1 MRNIRLIIFFA
12 FVAAQLPAALLAQE
26 ISKSER
32 VEFIDGKSYY
42 MHKIE
47 QGQTLYSLSK
57 VYNVPVDELIFENP
71 GAGNKLSIGQMLRIP
86 VTSREQEIT
95 EDLRSNEF
103 RYIFHIVKK
112 GQTLYGISQI
122 YDVEVNDL
130 KRANPSWNE
139 GLKTG
144 QYIKIPMKEQQ
155 PAVPV
160 KEAPGDADADMHIVK
175 AGETLYSISR
185 KYQIGIPALKA
196 ANKGLGNSLSVGQR
210 ILIPHEKVATE
221 PEEEK
226 PEYIEHTVAGKETLY
241 GIARKYRTSIDSIK
255 AINPGLT
262 IDIFPGEIIRI
273 PASVNPENYITHRVV
288 EKTRLRKIASKYA
301 LNVSTVKDANP
312 DLRNR
317 VFPGEIL
324 KVPVGPPPKD
334 DPTDTTLAIEEPEE
348 EMPEPEMN
356 DSILCYNNKL
366 SDDREFKIALMIPL
380 YTEDARKLELDNGGN
395 AYNPG
400 TFKPFNFVQFYE
412 GFMMGLEEAKAGN
425 LKVKVYV
432 YDVDEKVSKT
442 IKILQRP
449 ELKSVDLIIGPFF
462 SRNFKLVSN
471 FAELFD
477 ITIVNPLTR
486 RTEVLSNP
494 NVIKIKPS
502 RDAQVALLTKFVER
516 YHPESNVILV
526 RNNNFQYSAEI
537 EAIRTG
543 LENILPYGVNLAN
556 RKLYEIVKEYSRA
569 DTNLAPGSLYS
580 SMTIED
586 RLINTADLENALT
599 DSTFFTNRIAE
610 VVYVSD
616 SVYGIIR
623 NASIARNNLVVVLSD
638 NEVFVPEI
646 LTRLNDLKDTFDIT
660 VVGMP
665 EWDLLENLETDYLL
679 GLNVHFFTDAYYNY
693 DDEKVNRFIEG
704 FRNRY
709 KTYPDRFAF
718 EAYDLAHYFAGA
730 FSRFGPDCK
739 NCLQYYRAGL
749 LKSNIMIAPAYPAG
763 YENIYWNF
771 CRYRNYR
778 IYKFPDTD
786 FYSEN

>member
-1 MRNIRLIIFFA
+1 MRKIQLIIVFA
-12 FVAAQLPAALLAQE
+12 FTTAQMPVTLLAQE

-42 MHKIE
+42 MHIIE

-57 VYNVPVDELIFENP
+57 AYDVPVDELIFENP
-71 GAGNKLSIGQMLRIP
+71 DAANTLSIGQILQIP
-86 VTSREQEIT
+86 VNSREQKIT
-95 EDLRSNEF
+95 EDLRKDEF

-122 YDVEVNDL
+122 YGVEVNDL
-130 KRANPSWNE
+130 KRANPDWDE
-139 GLKTG
+139 GLKAG
-144 QYIKIPMKEQQ
+144 QYVKIPMKDPQTDAEKDI
-155 PAVPV
+155 ARS
-160 KEAPGDADADMHIVK
+160 ASDADTHIVK

-185 KYQIGIPALKA
+185 KYMVGIPALKA
-196 ANKGLGNSLSVGQR
+196 ANKELGNSLSVGQR
-210 ILIPHEKVATE
+210 ILIPHEKVDDE
-221 PEEEK
+221 PEVDE
-226 PEYIEHTVAGKETLY
+226 PRFFEHKVAVKETLY
-241 GIARKYRTSIDSIK
+241 GIAKKYRTSIDSIK
-255 AINPGLT
+255 AMNPGLT
-262 IDIFPGEIIRI
+262 VDIFPGEIIRI
-273 PASVNPENYITHRVV
+273 PASVNPNNYITHRVV

-312 DLRNR
+312 DLSNR

-334 DPTDTTLAIEEPEE
+334 ALADTKQIVNEADEKT
-348 EMPEPEMN
+348 PEPEIS
-356 DSILCYNNKL
+356 DSVLCYLNK
-366 SDDREFKIALMIPL
+366 SYGDREFKIALMIPL
-380 YTEDARKLELDNGGN
+380 YTEDARKLKSDKGGN
-395 AYNPG
+395 IPDPG

-412 GFMMGLEEAKAGN
+412 GFMMGLDQAHTGN
-425 LKVKVYV
+425 LNMKVYV

-442 IKILQRP
+442 IQVLQRP

-471 FAELFD
+471 FAEMFD

-502 RDAQVALLTKFVER
+502 RDAQTAMLAKFVER
-516 YHPESNVILV
+516 YHPESRVILV
-526 RNNNFQYSAEI
+526 RNNTFQYSTEI
-537 EAIRTG
+537 EAIKAR
-543 LENILPYGVNLAN
+543 LENVMPYGVNIAN
-556 RKLYEIVKEYSRA
+556 KRLYEIISEYTKA
-569 DTNLAPGSLYS
+569 DNSLASETLFS
-580 SMTIED
+580 SMTIEE
-586 RLINTADLENALT
+586 RLISKKRLENALT

-610 VVYVSD
+610 VVYVAD
-616 SVYGIIR
+616 SVDGIIR
-623 NASIARNNLVVVLSD
+623 NASIARNNLVVVLSN
-638 NEVFVPEI
+638 NEIFVPEI

-665 EWDLLENLETDYLL
+665 EWELLENLETDYLIDL
-679 GLNVHFFTDAYYNY
+679 DVHFFTDSYYNF
-693 DDEKVNRFIEG
+693 DDERVNRFIEG
-704 FRNRY
+704 FMDRY

-730 FSRFGPDCK
+730 FSSFGPDCK
-739 NCLQYYRAGL
+739 SCLQYYRAGL

-763 YENIYWNF
+763 YENLYWNF

-778 IYKFPDTD
+778 IYKFPDSD